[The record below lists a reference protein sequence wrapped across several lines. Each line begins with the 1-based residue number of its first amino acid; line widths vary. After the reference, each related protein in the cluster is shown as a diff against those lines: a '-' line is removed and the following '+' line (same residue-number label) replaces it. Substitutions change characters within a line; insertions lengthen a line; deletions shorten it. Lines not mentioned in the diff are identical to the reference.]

1 MDKNK
6 ILDDPCHLWVPTG
19 ASKMISDPMV
29 YLVQTMHLS
38 GARVRPKQFLSL
50 WYVRRK
56 PCSYLAPT
64 LTTSPNRLKWDSTWS
79 TSPRNSIGCVQN
91 YFEPLV
97 RSTQTMH
104 LSCIKISTISKW
116 TKRSFQLSLVTYQ
129 GVSSSSSKMISEPK
143 VRLVQIVHLS
153 CIQMDRNG
161 IPHDSSHVGVP
172 FGVSKMISE
181 PMIRSVQK
189 VQLSCVKINTISKQT
204 KRSFQLSLIT

>member
-38 GARVRPKQFLSL
+38 GARVSPKQFLSL

-116 TKRSFQLSLVTYQ
+116 TKRSFQLSLVT
-129 GVSSSSSKMISEPK
+129 
-143 VRLVQIVHLS
+143 